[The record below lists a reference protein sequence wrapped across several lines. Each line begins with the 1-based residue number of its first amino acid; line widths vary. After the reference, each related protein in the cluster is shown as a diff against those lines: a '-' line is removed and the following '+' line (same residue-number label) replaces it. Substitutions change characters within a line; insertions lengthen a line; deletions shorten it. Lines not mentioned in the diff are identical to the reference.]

1 MLKVNRKEKI
11 IEILKNK
18 NDIKVNNL
26 CKILNVSIATVHRDL
41 DELEREGRIKKVF
54 GGVILNN
61 EEDIEVRNMVRLRT
75 NVDLKKRVAA
85 KALEFIENG
94 DCLFLDNSSPC
105 YYFAKAISESK
116 FNNLVIVTNSYL
128 IPGLF
133 IRNDNVQVV
142 CTGGLLIKEMNSF
155 AGPCAISAINEF
167 NGNKFFFSVAAISLN
182 GDLSD
187 IYNIDLV
194 TVKREMFKRSKE
206 KICLIDSS
214 KFNKV
219 GQSKIFSINEIDK
232 IITDSN
238 CDKSIREEIIT
249 SGIKLIIS

>member
-11 IEILKNK
+11 LEILNNK
-18 NDIKVNNL
+18 KDTRINNL
-26 CKILNVSIATVHRDL
+26 CNILNVSIATIHRDL

-61 EEDIEVRNMVRLRT
+61 TDDFEIINKVRLNT
-75 NVDLKKRVAA
+75 NVDLKKRISA
-85 KALEFIENG
+85 KALELVKNG
-94 DCLFLDNSSPC
+94 DCLFIDNSTTC
-105 YYFAKAISESK
+105 YYFAKALSESEFK
-116 FNNLVIVTNSYL
+116 NLVIVTNSYL

-133 IRNDNVQVV
+133 IKNENIQVV
-142 CTGGLLIKEMNSF
+142 STGGLLIKDMNSF
-155 AGPCAISAINEF
+155 AGPCAITAINEF
-167 NGNKFFFSVAAISLN
+167 NGNKFFFSVAAISIN

-187 IYNIDLV
+187 IYDIDLV

-206 KICLIDSS
+206 KICLVDSS

-219 GQSKIFSINEIDK
+219 GQSKIFNISQIDK

-238 CDKSIREEIIT
+238 CDKDKREEIAM
-249 SGIKLIIS
+249 SGVRLILG

>member
-11 IEILKNK
+11 LEILSSKK
-18 NDIKVNNL
+18 DIRINDL
-26 CKILNVSIATVHRDL
+26 CRILDVSIATIHRDL
-41 DELEREGRIKKVF
+41 DELDREGRIKKVF

-61 EEDIEVRNMVRLRT
+61 SDDFEIINKVRLNT
-75 NVDLKKRVAA
+75 NVDLKKRVSS
-85 KALEFIENG
+85 KALELVEND
-94 DCLFLDNSSPC
+94 DCLFIDNSTTC
-105 YYFAKAISESK
+105 YYFAKALSESEFK
-116 FNNLVIVTNSYL
+116 NLVIVTNSYL

-133 IRNDNVQVV
+133 IKNENIQVV
-142 CTGGLLIKEMNSF
+142 CTGGLLIKDMNSF
-155 AGPCAISAINEF
+155 AGPCAITAINEF

-187 IYNIDLV
+187 IYDIDLV

-206 KICLIDSS
+206 KVCLVDSS

-219 GQSKIFSINEIDK
+219 GQSKIFNISQIDK

-238 CDKSIREEIIT
+238 CDKDKREEISM
-249 SGIKLIIS
+249 SGVKLIIG